1 VITPADALVIG
12 AGPAGAAISILLA
25 TAGWRVILVEQQA
38 YPRQKVCGECISAGS
53 LSLLDELGVGPRFR
67 EVAGPDLRQV
77 GWMGGRAT
85 LIADFPPCREGIYA
99 YGRALG
105 RDQLDE
111 ILVERAR
118 AAGAEVIQPAK
129 VSRVRGRAGDFVCDV
144 KSRGHA
150 KPHAAADSH
159 VDQIRHT
166 RVVIDAHGSWEPGP
180 AFIVAGTSRECGRTP
195 MHPADLFAFKASFQK
210 SDLAPGLLPVIA
222 FPGGYG
228 GIVVAEGGRTTL
240 ACCIR
245 RDALKLAR
253 ASLPGVTAGEAVSAY
268 LRVCCPGLRKVIDPQ
283 RREGAWLSAG
293 PIRPGVR
300 VDAAAEWFRVGNAAG
315 ESHPLIGEGISMAL
329 QSAFLLA
336 AHLLARPVRLIDGPS
351 SDAIN
356 HRYAAAWRSAFVPR
370 LRFARAY
377 AHAAMHPT
385 LSAPLHVVLRQWPAL
400 LTQAAQWAGKARRSP
415 VHMTS
420 LARSMP

>member
-1 VITPADALVIG
+1 VNAPADALVIG
-12 AGPAGAAISILLA
+12 AGPAGAAITILLA
-25 TAGWRVILVEQQA
+25 TAGWRVVLVEQQA

-53 LSLLDELGVGPRFR
+53 LTLLDELGVGPRFR

-77 GWMGGRAT
+77 GWMGSRAT
-85 LIADFPPCREGIYA
+85 LIADFPPCRGVYA

-105 RDQLDE
+105 RDRLDE
-111 ILVERAR
+111 ILVKRAL

-129 VSRVRGRAGDFVCDV
+129 VSRVRGAAGNFVCDV
-144 KSRGHA
+144 KSRGHV
-150 KPHAAADSH
+150 KSRSGVDSH
-159 VDQIRHT
+159 VDQIRHA
-166 RVVIDAHGSWEPGP
+166 RVVIDARGSWEPGLP
-180 AFIVAGTSRECGRTP
+180 YIVADAARERGRTP
-195 MHPADLFAFKASFQK
+195 LHPADLLAFKASFQK
-210 SDLAPGLLPVIA
+210 SGLAPGLLPVIA

-245 RDALKLAR
+245 RDALKTAR
-253 ASLPGVTAGEAVSAY
+253 ALSPGATAGEAVSAY
-268 LRVCCPGLRKVIDPQ
+268 LRASCPGLREVIDLE
-283 RREGAWLSAG
+283 RRDGPWLSAG

-336 AHLLARPVRLIDGPS
+336 AHLLARPVRLMDQRRR
-351 SDAIN
+351 DAIN
-356 HRYAAAWRSAFVPR
+356 RRYAAAWRSAFVPR

-385 LSAPLHVVLRQWPAL
+385 VSAPLHVLLRQWPAL
-400 LTQAAQWAGKARRSP
+400 LTRAAQWAGKAHSP
-415 VHMTS
+415 HLTS
-420 LARSMP
+420 LARSIL